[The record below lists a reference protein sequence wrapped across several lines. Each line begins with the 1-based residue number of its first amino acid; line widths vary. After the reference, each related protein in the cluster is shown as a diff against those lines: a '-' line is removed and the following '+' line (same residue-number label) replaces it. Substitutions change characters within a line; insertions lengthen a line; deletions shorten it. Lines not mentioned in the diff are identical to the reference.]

1 MQGKVMRG
9 RRHDWW
15 HLGVIVIESIT
26 PRPILCQGDTH
37 THALT
42 GAPMGHS
49 DTVQIKNETDGCA
62 GGGRKERRY
71 ERRRVFGWY
80 IIVVC

>member
-1 MQGKVMRG
+1 MRALL
-9 RRHDWW
+9 
-15 HLGVIVIESIT
+15 LGPSYVRVIH
-26 PRPILCQGDTH
+26 TH

-49 DTVQIKNETDGCA
+49 DTVQIKNETDGGA
-62 GGGRKERRY
+62 GGERKKRRY